1 MMQAVL
7 DVRCP
12 ICHSLVHAEAK
23 ECEGCHARRSQRKGM
38 TPRAFTAYA
47 LLWLALTAVIAAL
60 ALRIALAPW
69 IPGGTAPEYAL
80 AVLGAREAAEPPGC
94 RVTVRDL
101 DGHQIQTIVAG
112 SCDAAEAAAG
122 RAPAPKPSAL
132 ELATVSQRR
141 IASAMHSALALG
153 LGIAVAMLLRTGLRR
168 AFSRRVPS
176 VAWVLRPRA

>member
-12 ICHSLVHAEAK
+12 ICHALLHAEAK
-23 ECEGCHARRSQRKGM
+23 ECASCHAQRSHRKGM

-47 LLWLALTAVIAAL
+47 VVWLAFTAVIAAL

-69 IPGGTAPEYAL
+69 VGAGTAPDYAL
-80 AVLGAREAAEPPGC
+80 ALLGAREAAEPPGC

-101 DGHQIQTIVAG
+101 QGHQIQTIVAG

-122 RAPAPKPSAL
+122 RAPAPKPSVL
-132 ELATVSQRR
+132 ENATVSQRR
-141 IASAMHSALALG
+141 IASAMHSVLAVGLGVALAW
-153 LGIAVAMLLRTGLRR
+153 LLRAALRR
-168 AFSRRVPS
+168 AFSRRAGGAS
-176 VAWVLRPRA
+176 WVLRAGA